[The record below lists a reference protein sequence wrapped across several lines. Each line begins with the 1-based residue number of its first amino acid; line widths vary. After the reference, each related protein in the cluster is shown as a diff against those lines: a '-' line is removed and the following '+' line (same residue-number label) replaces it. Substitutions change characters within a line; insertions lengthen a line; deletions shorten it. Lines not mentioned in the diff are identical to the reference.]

1 MDSLERCRRRMCRAL
16 WLLAL
21 TIPLGALAQPAP
33 CSRLPQAERDTARQQ
48 GLCVDDGATAAMKN
62 ARITPAAAGAAAAAA
77 AKANATPPPFQ
88 CEALPDYAG
97 QQLTF
102 AQAVKSLPRGF
113 RARVTKRS
121 PSREH
126 DRVARFPSP
135 CRRLRVR
142 RPPSQLGPQACQ
154 GRESR
159 LPPKMETRR
168 CCNCTTSPATPA

>member
-33 CSRLPQAERDTARQQ
+33 CSRLPQAERDTAWQQ
-48 GLCVDDGATAAMKN
+48 GLCVDDSATAAMKN
-62 ARITPAAAGAAAAAA
+62 ARITPAAAAA

-126 DRVARFPSP
+126 DRLPGSP
-135 CRRLRVR
+135 VLVEDC
-142 RPPSQLGPQACQ
+142 G
-154 GRESR
+154 
-159 LPPKMETRR
+159 
-168 CCNCTTSPATPA
+168 